1 MDPVKRSKS
10 YIIDSP
16 EARRHVMRALVHDLA
31 ELPKDR
37 PFIVTVAPLERPISD
52 GQRKLWWV
60 WMEILGEAMGD
71 TKQGVYESL
80 KHDLVSWMEGRGI
93 SDLSSDE
100 MHFLMDEVQ
109 RAAASM
115 GWTLPSSMDAYYASL
130 EQMEADRGKK
140 FW

>member
-1 MDPVKRSKS
+1 MKREKA
-10 YIIDSP
+10 YVIDSP
-16 EARRHVMRALVHDLA
+16 DKRRHVMRALVHDLA
-31 ELPKDR
+31 ELPKDQAY
-37 PFIVTVAPLERPISD
+37 IVTVAPLSKPISD

-93 SDLSSDE
+93 SELSADE

-115 GWTLPSSMDAYYASL
+115 GWTLPSSMDAYYAGL
-130 EQMEADRGKK
+130 EQMEADRGAK